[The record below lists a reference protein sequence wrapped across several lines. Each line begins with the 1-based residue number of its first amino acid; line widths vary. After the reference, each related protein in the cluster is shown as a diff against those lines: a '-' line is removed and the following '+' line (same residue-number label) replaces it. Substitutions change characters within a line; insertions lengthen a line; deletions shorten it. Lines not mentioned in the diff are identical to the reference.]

1 MKIKQKKAV
10 EAPAQVKH
18 AVQQITS
25 TPLAELASVLR
36 GFKWTFDKGDINHW
50 VSVLDHFDSFFEEFT
65 SKRADV
71 QLRLGEA
78 GVEADSPFPTTG
90 CLAVLSATCVLLE
103 NCSNKTAYSSSE
115 HLTNL
120 LAAPVPEVVA
130 AAVQTFQVLLR
141 KTHHTSVRWV
151 APPGL
156 SQRLLCLSKG
166 WGGKE
171 EGLDLVVCAS
181 ADVSAARQALHK
193 ATTLRFDFS
202 SSEQSRASAGG
213 SAAAGAQ
220 LTTLHVPALDGFTE
234 SEHEILA
241 GLVLRYKVPAALRFE
256 LLCRIR
262 IARNFGT
269 LAGRRQLVWQ
279 RLMAFNVLLQ
289 CSPTAGAQPAWAVSS
304 AHGPAVYVGVVL
316 GC

>member
-130 AAVQTFQVLLR
+130 AALQTFQVLLR

-171 EGLDLVVCAS
+171 EVRTLDLLPAAGQACQILQNQTCADNCS
-181 ADVSAARQALHK
+181 TSKWRI
-193 ATTLRFDFS
+193 
-202 SSEQSRASAGG
+202 
-213 SAAAGAQ
+213 AAA
-220 LTTLHVPALDGFTE
+220 
-234 SEHEILA
+234 
-241 GLVLRYKVPAALRFE
+241 AAAAPLS
-256 LLCRIR
+256 L
-262 IARNFGT
+262 
-269 LAGRRQLVWQ
+269 Q
-279 RLMAFNVLLQ
+279 RA
-289 CSPTAGAQPAWAVSS
+289 
-304 AHGPAVYVGVVL
+304 
-316 GC
+316 